1 MIRYCTEIQSVQYQ
15 NPHAVP
21 VQEEEH
27 MKNESME
34 VLGRIVKRGRELF
47 GIRVIKK
54 DNTSKVRQMY
64 PEAWHMFYL
73 LENENNLVPPLEIQ
87 GTMEVLK
94 IIRFDYYGLFTLL
107 WLMSGIWRTAF
118 CLPMK

>member
-54 DNTSKVRQMY
+54 DNTSKSASDVPGSMAHVLLVR
-64 PEAWHMFYL
+64 E
-73 LENENNLVPPLEIQ
+73 
-87 GTMEVLK
+87 
-94 IIRFDYYGLFTLL
+94 
-107 WLMSGIWRTAF
+107 
-118 CLPMK
+118 

>member
-1 MIRYCTEIQSVQYQ
+1 MIGYCTEIQSVQYL
-15 NPHAVP
+15 NSHAVS

-27 MKNESME
+27 MKKESME
-34 VLGRIVKRGRELF
+34 VLGRIVKRERELF

-94 IIRFDYYGLFTLL
+94 NDQILYVGISQ
-107 WLMSGIWRTAF
+107 SGTSVSTCEVMELSLIHI
-118 CLPMK
+118 